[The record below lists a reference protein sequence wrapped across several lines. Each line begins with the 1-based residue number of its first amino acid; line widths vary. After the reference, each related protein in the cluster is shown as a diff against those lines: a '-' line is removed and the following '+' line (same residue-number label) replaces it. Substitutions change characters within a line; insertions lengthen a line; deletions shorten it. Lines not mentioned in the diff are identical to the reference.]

1 MNTNMKLIAEQA
13 LTYAYEICR
22 KENRPGGDGD
32 HIWVSLVMGKLS
44 ELIINECL
52 IQVRDEVQYISDWD
66 KADKVVGAVKKH
78 FGVE

>member
-44 ELIINECL
+44 ELIVKECAAL
-52 IQVRDEVQYISDWD
+52 VDTSWD
-66 KADKVVGAVKKH
+66 LSGNMIREH
-78 FGVE
+78 FGIEK